1 MLCVYIT
8 CLELACFVPNECVQ
22 CYCFVYL
29 HIALVLLS
37 RKLRRFVKFSSE
49 IFRELFLQFAVC
61 CTVGLAT
68 QSMFC
73 LLPDF
78 SWVSNIECRHSCVGA
93 ILNCAEGLRREET
106 DCNLNYTKKKNEK
119 LNGVRPGYLGGHPRP
134 IHHCGE
140 SVGSSLVFKLMSPV
154 QRPSHREAL
163 TVKTAQQEKPAVVME
178 HKTFWDDI
186 RRIPSVGRPPSE
198 AASDLF
204 NRAV

>member
-1 MLCVYIT
+1 V
-8 CLELACFVPNECVQ
+8 LALFETVQ
-22 CYCFVYL
+22 
-29 HIALVLLS
+29 
-37 RKLRRFVKFSSE
+37 RGGEGRRQIV
-49 IFRELFLQFAVC
+49 I
-61 CTVGLAT
+61 
-68 QSMFC
+68 SM
-73 LLPDF
+73 
-78 SWVSNIECRHSCVGA
+78 RQ
-93 ILNCAEGLRREET
+93 
-106 DCNLNYTKKKNEK
+106 KKKKKEK
-119 LNGVRPGYLGGHPRP
+119 FNGVRPGYLGGNPRP